1 MATTRTVLH
10 WLMMVFTSWCMKLQ
24 MDGKLNLAEL
34 GMVILS
40 FGVLKTRLLEN
51 GNAKPTE
58 HEPPR

>member
-1 MATTRTVLH
+1 MTRTALH

-24 MDGKLNLAEL
+24 MDGKLSLAEW

-40 FGVLKTRLLEN
+40 FGVLKIKLLEN
-51 GNAKPTE
+51 GNEKPTA